1 MKDVEFEMILA
12 AVSQIIKDS
21 DSKAEMLAKVKELA
35 Q

>member
-1 MKDVEFEMILA
+1 MATVEIEMILA

-35 Q
+35 K

>member
-21 DSKAEMLAKVKELA
+21 DSKAEMLAKVNELA